1 MVIAFEIVETFPLVG
16 RDDIPDVL
24 LGMDVTD
31 TCRRDTLQNL
41 IAGAMEN
48 TQNRYNAFM
57 NQLQSSL
64 DVIVTNRNQLNPEEQ
79 PAAAEPEKEDDGFD
93 IDIALDNK

>member
-1 MVIAFEIVETFPLVG
+1 M
-16 RDDIPDVL
+16 
-24 LGMDVTD
+24 
-31 TCRRDTLQNL
+31 QNL

-57 NQLQSSL
+57 SQLQSSL
-64 DVIVTNRNQLNPEEQ
+64 DVIVTNRKQLNPEEPQ
-79 PAAAEPEKEDDGFD
+79 PTAEPEKEDDGFD